1 MAKQYAVTVVRFNE
15 EDEQEELVDQYIT
28 ADEAIDLMLH
38 IKENVAEEGT
48 EEVEEEIEEETEEE
62 APKPQRGS
70 RGGYD
75 EKKILK
81 QLENGD
87 KPKKVAEE
95 HGVNVQTVYNLKAR
109 AKKGT
114 EVETKQEP
122 TMKRAVVTP
131 AEKVRFL
138 VEEGK
143 TDEEIY
149 GQMGN
154 SMTSK
159 QLREALEDAHERN

>member
-1 MAKQYAVTVVRFNE
+1 MEEVLDKFISADHVISILESVPQEEEE
-15 EDEQEELVDQYIT
+15 EDEQEE
-28 ADEAIDLMLH
+28 
-38 IKENVAEEGT
+38 
-48 EEVEEEIEEETEEE
+48 EEEDVEEEETEEV
-62 APKPQRGS
+62 PKTKSGGRGD
-70 RGGYD
+70 YD

-81 QLENGD
+81 QLLDGD
-87 KPKKVAEE
+87 KPKKVAED
-95 HGVNVQTVYNLKAR
+95 HGVTVQTVYNLKAR

-114 EVETKQEP
+114 ETKQEP
-122 TMKRAVVTP
+122 TIPKAVVTP